1 MRPKQAVN
9 GRRAAMSMIELI
21 AATAVMAVLMTSVV
35 VVVRSSYGV
44 WNAYEQDIDISEN
57 AYGVLRHVIRQLR
70 QADAITA
77 ISAAAD
83 ASGGLSYTTADG
95 ATRSWSHNGGQV
107 FYNNGSGDQLLAQ
120 SIDELTFVGYD
131 AAGNQTTVPDEIQRV
146 KCTAEVTLTQGS
158 GAPKTVSA
166 TAWIRSW

>member
-1 MRPKQAVN
+1 MRTKRATN
-9 GRRAAMSMIELI
+9 GRRAAMSMVELI

-35 VVVRSSYGV
+35 VIVRSSYGV
-44 WNAYEQDIDISEN
+44 WNAYEQDIDINEN

-77 ISAAAD
+77 ISGPTD
-83 ASGGLSYTTADG
+83 NSGGLTYATPDG
-95 ATRSWSHNGGQV
+95 ATRSWSHNNGQV

-120 SIDELTFVGYD
+120 SIDELTFVGYN
-131 AAGNQTTVPDEIQRV
+131 AAGNPTTVPDEIQRV
-146 KCTAEVTLTQGS
+146 KCTAEVTLAHGS
-158 GAPKTVSA
+158 GTPKTVSA